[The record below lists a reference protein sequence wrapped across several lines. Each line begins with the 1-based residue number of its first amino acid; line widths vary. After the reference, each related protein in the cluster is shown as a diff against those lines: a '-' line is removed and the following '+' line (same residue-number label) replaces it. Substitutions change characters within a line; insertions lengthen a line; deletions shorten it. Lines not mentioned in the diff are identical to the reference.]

1 MSLNQYIDSKL
12 TILMP
17 WVHSSLHGGL
27 TCSPPTEKVTI
38 ITADSRTLIGT
49 LISADN
55 QTNLVS
61 LSHPRSISAEASVVR
76 MCQWMGLD
84 F

>member
-17 WVHSSLHGGL
+17 QAHPSVHGGL
-27 TCSPPTEKVTI
+27 TCPTPAEKVTI

-49 LISADN
+49 LVSADN

-61 LSHPRSISAEASVVR
+61 LSRARSISMGPSV
-76 MCQWMGLD
+76 LS
-84 F
+84 FK

>member
-1 MSLNQYIDSKL
+1 MSLNQYLESKL
-12 TILMP
+12 TTS
-17 WVHSSLHGGL
+17 HSSSRRGL
-27 TCSPPTEKVTI
+27 TCSSPLEKVTI

-61 LSHPRSISAEASVVR
+61 LSPAAQSE
-76 MCQWMGLD
+76 
-84 F
+84 

>member
-12 TILMP
+12 TVLTAQA
-17 WVHSSLHGGL
+17 HSSVHGGL
-27 TCSPPTEKVTI
+27 TCSTPAEKVTI

-61 LSHPRSISAEASVVR
+61 LSHARSISMEPSV
-76 MCQWMGLD
+76 LS
-84 F
+84 FK

>member
-1 MSLNQYIDSKL
+1 MSLTQYLDSKL

-17 WVHSSLHGGL
+17 QTHTSSHGWL
-27 TCSPPTEKVTI
+27 TCCASLEKVTI

-61 LSHPRSISAEASVVR
+61 LNSFHSAR
-76 MCQWMGLD
+76 MRRPS
-84 F
+84 

>member
-1 MSLNQYIDSKL
+1 MSLNQYIDSKR
-12 TILMP
+12 TIPMP
-17 WVHSSLHGGL
+17 QTHSRSHGGL
-27 TCSPPTEKVTI
+27 TCSTPLEKVTI

-61 LSHPRSISAEASVVR
+61 LSPFSFKLHETSLVIMSQRVDL
-76 MCQWMGLD
+76 G